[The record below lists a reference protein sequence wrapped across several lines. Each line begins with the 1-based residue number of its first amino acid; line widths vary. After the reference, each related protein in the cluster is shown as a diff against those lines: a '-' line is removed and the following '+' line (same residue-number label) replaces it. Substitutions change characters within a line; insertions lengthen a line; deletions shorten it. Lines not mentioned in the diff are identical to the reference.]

1 MRIESKHLFSENIS
15 PLVKSLVM
23 KRRAGIKLTEREERR
38 LQKESYKINH
48 SVGKPKRDDD
58 YDEEFLEIILKEM
71 GYGDEEEEEEE
82 PTLNMSDIPEVSDEE
97 MEQIIRDLTYATGE

>member
-15 PLVKSLVM
+15 PFVKSLVM

-38 LQKESYKINH
+38 LQKESNKINVT
-48 SVGKPKRDDD
+48 VGKPKRDDD

-71 GYGDEEEEEEE
+71 GNGDEEEEEEE

>member
-38 LQKESYKINH
+38 LQKESYKINR
-48 SVGKPKRDDD
+48 SVGKPKKDDD

-97 MEQIIRDLTYATGE
+97 MEQIIRDLAYATGE